1 MIVVGAV
8 AAVALVAVE
17 PARRVSLVAAIR
29 RLSAGSERIDVD
41 GELLVLSRLVLL
53 ALGAGSTLPGAIRA
67 AAAELPGPV
76 ASDALDV
83 LRRSTVGGAVGF
95 ADATGPS
102 RPLFVAIGRAATTG
116 APMTPAVARL
126 VEELHDARRA
136 RAVAAGRR
144 LPVKLL
150 FPLALL
156 ILPGF
161 LLMTLGPTVVDGL
174 RRLVP

>member
-1 MIVVGAV
+1 MIVAGAV
-8 AAVALVAVE
+8 VAVALVTVE
-17 PARRVSLVAAIR
+17 PTRRSPLVATIR
-29 RLSAGSERIDVD
+29 RLAAPSERTDIDGD
-41 GELLVLSRLVLL
+41 LLLLSRLVLL
-53 ALGAGSTLPGAIRA
+53 GLGAGSTLPGAIRA

-76 ASDALDV
+76 SADALDV
-83 LRRSTVGGAVGF
+83 LRRSTVGGAEGF
-95 ADATGPS
+95 VDAAGPS

-116 APMTPAVARL
+116 APMGPAVAHL
-126 VEELHDARRA
+126 VDELHDARRA
-136 RAVAAGRR
+136 RAVAAARR